1 MIQGRIRR
9 PVPYNLFHNT
19 RGCLSLRHRCCKQ
32 NQRTL
37 QNAKQ
42 NYIMSYFSRISSW
55 YFSRKALPYWAIAMI
70 DCLIVYISMLFV
82 YSLNNGVIHT
92 ATILGPLSFTMLLYL
107 CCYVLGFKLFRTYT
121 GVFRYSSFIDL
132 QRVSGAVLVGLVLSL
147 ALHTLLTYSDVFIHI
162 RLRAILIW
170 SVMSLLLMWSMR
182 VFIKF
187 LHDYSFAKK
196 NAEKVFIYGVRDG
209 GIAIAKSLNN
219 LDSGKYTLSGFIT
232 DESEMFGRVL
242 MGVTVYANDSN
253 LIDLMKRKGVTKL
266 LVSPL
271 RTERLRN
278 NQRMINDLI
287 EANIKILIYNQ
298 VQEWDGQSDIRTQQ
312 LREIEIEDLLP
323 REKIDINIDATCRQ
337 LSGKCILITGAAGSI
352 GSEIV
357 RQVSIYAPSKL
368 VLIDQAETPLHDI
381 RLYMA
386 RKFPDIESYTIVAD
400 IAHKNRMAEIFEKH
414 RPQYVFHAAAY
425 KHVPMMED
433 NPAEAIY
440 NNVEGTRII
449 ADLAVKHR
457 AEKFVM
463 VSTDKAVNPTNV
475 MGCSKRICEIYVQAL
490 DKAIK
495 EGKVKGSTQFVT
507 TRFGNVLG
515 SNGSVIPIF
524 KEQIKRGGPL
534 TVTHPDIIRYFM
546 LIPEACKLVLEAGTI
561 GHGGEIFIFDMGEP
575 VKIVDLA
582 KRMIK
587 LSGADVEIKF
597 TGLRDGEKLYEEVLN
612 EKEITLPTVHPKIM
626 IAKVREYDYDAI
638 TDTYDAL
645 YQSSLTEDNMSIV
658 RRMKQLVPEFRSQHS
673 VYELLDREREQVEKT
688 GNTLTHPTKF
698 EREVI
703 ETGHIVRIPE

>member
-1 MIQGRIRR
+1 
-9 PVPYNLFHNT
+9 
-19 RGCLSLRHRCCKQ
+19 
-32 NQRTL
+32 
-37 QNAKQ
+37 
-42 NYIMSYFSRISSW
+42 
-55 YFSRKALPYWAIAMI
+55 MI

-147 ALHTLLTYSDVFIHI
+147 ALHTFLNYSDVFIHI

-209 GIAIAKSLNN
+209 GISIAKSLNN

-368 VLIDQAETPLHDI
+368 ILIDQAETPLHDI

-449 ADLAVKHR
+449 ADLAVKHK

-612 EKEITLPTVHPKIM
+612 EKEITLPTVYPKIM

-673 VYELLDREREQVEKT
+673 VYELLDREREQVEKI
-688 GNTLTHPTKF
+688 GNTLTHPTKL

>member
-1 MIQGRIRR
+1 
-9 PVPYNLFHNT
+9 
-19 RGCLSLRHRCCKQ
+19 
-32 NQRTL
+32 
-37 QNAKQ
+37 
-42 NYIMSYFSRISSW
+42 MSYFSKISSW
-55 YFSRKALPYWAIAMI
+55 YFTKKSLPYWAVALL
-70 DCLIVYISMLFV
+70 DCMLVFMSMLFV
-82 YSLNNGVIHT
+82 YSLNNGLIQT
-92 ATILGPLSFTMLLYL
+92 ATLFWPLCTTFLLYL
-107 CCYVLGFKLFRTYT
+107 CCYIIGFKLFRTYT

-132 QRVSGAVLVGLVLSL
+132 QRVSSAVLLGMVIAL
-147 ALHTLLTYSDVFIHI
+147 ALHSLLLYSDFFMHI
-162 RLRAILIW
+162 RVRAIIIW

-182 VFIKF
+182 VFVKF
-187 LHDYSFAKK
+187 LHDYSFASK

-209 GIAIAKSLNN
+209 GIAIAKSLGNQ
-219 LDSGKYTLSGFIT
+219 DSVKYTLSGFIS
-232 DESEMFGRVL
+232 DEADMFGRML
-242 MGVTVYANDSN
+242 MGVSVYANDNN
-253 LIDLMKRKGVTKL
+253 LIDIMKRKEASKL

-271 RTERLRN
+271 LTEKLRE

-287 EANIKILIYNQ
+287 EADIKILIYNQ
-298 VQEWDGQSDIRTQQ
+298 VQEWDGKSGIRTQQ

-323 REKIDINIDATCRQ
+323 REKIDIDIDATCRH
-337 LSGKCILITGAAGSI
+337 LSGKRILITGAAGSI

-357 RQVSIYAPSKL
+357 RQVSIYAPDKL
-368 VLIDQAETPLHDI
+368 ILIDQAETPLHDV
-381 RLYMA
+381 RLLMA
-386 RKFPDIESYTIVAD
+386 REFPELEAHTIVAD
-400 IAHKNRMAEIFEKH
+400 IAHKSRMTEIFATY

-433 NPAEAIY
+433 NPAEAIQ

-449 ADLAVKHR
+449 ADLAVKYNT
-457 AEKFVM
+457 EKFVM

-495 EGKVKGSTQFVT
+495 EGKVKSNTQFVT

-561 GHGGEIFIFDMGEP
+561 GKGGEIFVFDMGEP

-587 LSGADVEIKF
+587 LSGADVQIKF

-612 EKEITLPTVHPKIM
+612 EKEITLPTMHPKIM
-626 IAKVREYDYDAI
+626 IAKVREYDYSSIVPIFD
-638 TDTYDAL
+638 DL
-645 YQSSLTEDNMSIV
+645 YHSSLGEDNMSIV
-658 RRMKQLVPEFRSQHS
+658 RRMKRLVPEFRSQHS
-673 VYELLDREREQVEKT
+673 VYEVLDKENQQPAGEI
-688 GNTLTHPTKF
+688 GNTLTNPTDF
-698 EREVI
+698 ERAIIDGAHSIAANGKE
-703 ETGHIVRIPE
+703 GVRTDACKEPAKAK